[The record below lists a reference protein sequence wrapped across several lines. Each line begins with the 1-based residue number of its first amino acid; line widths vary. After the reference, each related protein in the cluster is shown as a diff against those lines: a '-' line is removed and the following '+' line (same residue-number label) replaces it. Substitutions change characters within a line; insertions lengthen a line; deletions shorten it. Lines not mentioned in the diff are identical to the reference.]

1 MTESNTNT
9 IKKASFIL
17 DDVLEKKEFLEYQ
30 SYLQNVDLYQE
41 VEADGNKKFYITNAP
56 GGLEE
61 KITTY
66 LEKTWNAKVKV
77 VLSGIRKATQY
88 LDTDWAI
95 HSDLC
100 VGSEEIPEYGAVFYI
115 SQNESELNGTA
126 LWRHKE
132 MGYRMPRNLS
142 KDEVMRLSD
151 RDYNDID
158 KWELSSVIGG
168 IENRL
173 VSYPAEYF
181 HSKFPSKAWGV
192 TQKDCRIV
200 FVLFYSVALD

>member
-1 MTESNTNT
+1 MTKSKNL
-9 IKKASFIL
+9 SFIL
-17 DDVLEKKEFLEYQ
+17 DDVLKRKEFLEYQ
-30 SYLQNVDLYQE
+30 AYLQNTALYQM
-41 VEADGNKKFYITNAP
+41 VEADGNKKFYITNVP
-56 GGLEE
+56 HGLQE
-61 KITTY
+61 KITTC
-66 LEKTWNAKVKV
+66 LEKLWNAEIKI

-88 LDTDWAI
+88 LDTNWAI
-95 HSDLC
+95 HSDLY
-100 VGSEEIPEYGAVFYI
+100 VGSEESPQHGAVFYI

-132 MGYRMPRNLS
+132 LGYRMPRNLS
-142 KDEVMRLSD
+142 KDKVMELSD

-158 KWELSSVIGG
+158 KWELSSIIGG

-181 HSKFPSKAWGV
+181 HSKFPSKAWGT

-200 FVLFYSVALD
+200 FVLFYSVASG

>member
-30 SYLQNVDLYQE
+30 SYLQNVAFYQV
-41 VEADGNKKFYITNAP
+41 VEADGNKKFYITNVP
-56 GGLEE
+56 DGLEE

-95 HSDLC
+95 HSDLS